1 MIPDSVAG
9 RGYTYL
15 KVVKGMYLAMCN
27 HFDANAL
34 TMCTETPYEQSRWYT
49 SKL

>member
-1 MIPDSVAG
+1 MIPDAVAG

-15 KVVKGMYLAMCN
+15 KVVKRMYLAMR
-27 HFDANAL
+27 
-34 TMCTETPYEQSRWYT
+34 TETPHEQSRWYT